1 MIEVK
6 NGVLV
11 QCTPILQK
19 LVGKEL
25 KAKAAWTVAK
35 LIKFAEKEVSD
46 YEEAR
51 MKLIDKYGVKNED
64 GSVKVDEATQ
74 QYIIADESKETFNNE
89 HKELAEA
96 TVEIPINKLK
106 IGDLGEAGFMP
117 AELLILEPFIDLDE
131 E

>member
-11 QCTPILQK
+11 QSTPILQK

-25 KAKAAWTVAK
+25 KAKTAWTIAK

-51 MKLIDKYGVKNED
+51 MKLINKYGVKNED
-64 GSVKVDEATQ
+64 GSIKIDEATQ
-74 QYIIADESKETFNNE
+74 QYVIADDSKEAFNNE

-106 IGDLGEAGFMP
+106 IEDLGEAGFMP
-117 AELLILEPFIDLDE
+117 AELLMLEPFIDFDE